1 MSEKAKESRCEPN
14 IELDFSTFV
23 VSLGTSALVNLGMAP
38 DPETGASSVNL
49 PMAKQNI
56 DILEILHRKTK
67 GNLTED
73 EKKILDTLLFD
84 LRMAFV
90 RKCQASHKG

>member
-1 MSEKAKESRCEPN
+1 MGEKPKDNRCEPHV
-14 IELDFSTFV
+14 ELDFSTFV

-38 DPETGASSVNL
+38 NPETGQPSPVDL

-67 GNLTED
+67 GNLTEE
-73 EKKILDTLLFD
+73 EKKILDTLLYD

-90 RKCQASHKG
+90 RKCQNT